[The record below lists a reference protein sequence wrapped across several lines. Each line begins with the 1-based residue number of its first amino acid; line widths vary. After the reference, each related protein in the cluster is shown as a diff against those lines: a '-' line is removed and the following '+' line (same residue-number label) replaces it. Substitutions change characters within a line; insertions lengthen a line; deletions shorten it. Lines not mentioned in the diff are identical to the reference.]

1 MRGHSITLLIDGG
14 NCFHHHFAQCLFG
27 SGRTCACRFS
37 NLEHQLVQKLIRRFF
52 CRGQAIF
59 LYVHIPDL
67 FDANVDKIQF
77 PNKFSAIKF
86 TAFQYFPDLRAFA
99 GRWGYSTG
107 SK

>member
-1 MRGHSITLLIDGG
+1 MVAIVSIIILRNACSALAELVRADSATWSISSCKNSSDGSSVEVKRYS
-14 NCFHHHFAQCLFG
+14 FML
-27 SGRTCACRFS
+27 
-37 NLEHQLVQKLIRRFF
+37 
-52 CRGQAIF
+52 IF
-59 LYVHIPDL
+59 LTCL

-99 GRWGYSTG
+99 GRWDYYTG